1 MHQNSN
7 ILQISIRYRNNP
19 HTVPNS
25 IPNPLV
31 AFGMVN
37 TNGGIVDKL
46 ETVHGEVGAMVEL
59 ILGIVGY
66 VLF

>member
-1 MHQNSN
+1 M
-7 ILQISIRYRNNP
+7 
-19 HTVPNS
+19 PNS

-46 ETVHGEVGAMVEL
+46 ETVHGEVGAMVEF